1 MELNE
6 PKILQAFK
14 VILGFDI
21 SNLDEVCKH
30 SFCVC
35 RMGDSL
41 EKARE
46 AKAAY
51 DCLKEN
57 FGWKENFSIFKYPNA
72 FGKGVPGYA
81 VENDC
86 LFSIPE
92 IEKVE

>member
-1 MELNE
+1 MEFNE
-6 PKILQAFK
+6 AFA
-14 VILGFDI
+14 IMFGFDI
-21 SNLDEVCKH
+21 SNLDEVYKNSSCMG
-30 SFCVC
+30 
-35 RMGDSL
+35 RMLDSL

-46 AKAAY
+46 VKVAY

-57 FGWKENFSIFKYPNA
+57 FGWKESFSIYKYPKA
-72 FGKGVPGYA
+72 YGESIPGYA